1 MLKKIATFI
10 FILSIAVAA
19 AYLIFIPHTI
29 RIQHIHNVRISETIT
44 TYPLSHSQMFL
55 GAIKIFAVVNLPNYF
70 IIAYWCI
77 NKRGH

>member
-10 FILSIAVAA
+10 FILSIAAAA
-19 AYLIFIPHTI
+19 AYLIFIPHSI
-29 RIQHIHNVRISETIT
+29 SIQHIHNIHVSETIT
-44 TYPLSHSQMFL
+44 TYPLSHSQMLL